1 MIKPS
6 RIPVLL
12 LSVLVFTLLSNS
24 TCNNN
29 SNNSTPTGPPFQN
42 PLQISSVNGVLDLT
56 FDVDV
61 FSGEVDGQ
69 EFMSAQYNG
78 MFAPPTLRVNPGD
91 TIRLDVNNFLEAMTN
106 VHYHGMNVSP
116 LPPSDDV
123 FIMIPQNGSFQYEVE
138 VPEDHPEGMFYYHAH
153 LFGITQFQIM
163 SGLSGGLIVEGI
175 LDPFPQLDGI
185 TEQIMY
191 LKDIQIVDGMVPSEM
206 DIDPSA
212 PTNFTVN
219 GQTNP
224 VITMRP
230 GETQFWQLANI
241 GANLYYDLVL
251 DGHTFFQIER
261 DGNRQTRTVE
271 RTEILMPTA
280 SRVGVLVQ
288 ANRRGTFK
296 LRARE
301 FNTGPAGD
309 MYGGATL
316 LTVRVQGEP
325 VQNPVELPIPMN
337 EFPPVENL
345 CDRPVDNKRTI
356 VFSETPDGNT
366 FFINDRQFDPERVDT
381 TVTIGGIEEWTIQNT
396 SEELHVFHIH
406 QTDFQVCEINGEPQ
420 PFNGWQDTVN
430 VPYMGQD
437 PSVEGPGEV
446 KIVIN
451 FTNPII
457 EGKFVYHCHIGE
469 HEDNGMM
476 AVIEAV
482 LP

>member
-1 MIKPS
+1 MIKLS
-6 RIPVLL
+6 RVFALF
-12 LSVLVFTLLSNS
+12 LSILVISLMSNS
-24 TCNNN
+24 TCNN
-29 SNNSTPTGPPFQN
+29 SGGGTPLGPPFQN
-42 PLQISSVNGVLDLT
+42 PSQISSVDGVLDLT

-61 FSGEVDGQ
+61 SPGEVDGQ
-69 EFMSAQYNG
+69 PFMSAQYNG

-91 TIRLDVNNFLEAMTN
+91 TILLDVINFLEAMTN
-106 VHYHGMNVSP
+106 VHYHGMQVSP
-116 LPPSDDV
+116 LSPSDDI
-123 FIMIPQNGSFQYEVE
+123 FIMIPSNGVFQYEVE
-138 VPEDHPEGMFYYHAH
+138 IPEDHPQGLYYYHAH
-153 LFGITQFQIM
+153 LFGLTTFQIM
-163 SGLSGGLIVEGI
+163 SGLSGGIIIGNNLA
-175 LDPFPQLDGI
+175 PFPQLDGI
-185 TEQIMY
+185 TDQVMY
-191 LKDIQIVDGMVPSEM
+191 LKDIQIVDGMVPPGM
-206 DIDPSA
+206 DINASA

-219 GQTNP
+219 GLTNP

-230 GETQFWQLANI
+230 GETQYWQFFNI

-261 DGNRQTRTVE
+261 DGLRQTRTLE

-288 ANRRGTFK
+288 AKERGKFS

-316 LTVRVQGEP
+316 LTVIVEGEP
-325 VQNPVELPIPMN
+325 VENPIVLPIPEN

-345 CDRPVDNKRTI
+345 CDITPDNRRTI

-366 FFINDRQFDPERVDT
+366 FFINDRQFNPERVDT
-381 TVTIGGIEEWTIQNT
+381 TVDIGGVEEWTVQNI
-396 SEELHVFHIH
+396 SKELHVFHIH
-406 QTDFQVCEINGEPQ
+406 QVDFQVCEINGVEQ
-420 PFNGWQDTVN
+420 PFNGLQDTIN
-430 VPYMGQD
+430 VPYQGQD
-437 PSVEGPGEV
+437 PNVEGPGEV
-446 KIVIN
+446 KIAID
-451 FTNPII
+451 FRNPII

-482 LP
+482 MP

>member
-1 MIKPS
+1 MIKLS
-6 RIPVLL
+6 RMFAIF
-12 LSVLVFTLLSNS
+12 LSILVIALLSNS
-24 TCNNN
+24 TCSN
-29 SNNSTPTGPPFQN
+29 SGGGGTPLGPPFQN
-42 PLQISSVNGVLDLT
+42 PVQITSVNGVLDLT

-61 FSGEVDGQ
+61 FPGEVDGQ

-78 MFAPPTLRVNPGD
+78 MFAPPTLRVDPGD
-91 TIRLDVNNFLEAMTN
+91 TILLDVNNLLEAMTN
-106 VHYHGMNVSP
+106 IHYHGMQVSP

-123 FIMIPQNGSFQYEVE
+123 FIMIPQNGGFQYEVE
-138 VPEDHPEGMFYYHAH
+138 IPEDHPQGLYYYHAH

-163 SGLSGGLIVEGI
+163 SGLSGGIIVGNN
-175 LDPFPQLDGI
+175 LTPFPQLDGI
-185 TEQIMY
+185 TEQVMY
-191 LKDIQIVDGMVPSEM
+191 LKDIQIVDGMVPSEA

-230 GETQFWQLANI
+230 GETQYWQFFNI

-251 DGHTFFQIER
+251 DGHSFFQIER
-261 DGNRQTRTVE
+261 DGLRQTRTLE

-288 ANRRGTFK
+288 ADRRGTFR

-316 LTVRVQGEP
+316 LTVKVEGEP
-325 VQNPVELPIPMN
+325 VENPIVLPIPEN
-337 EFPPVENL
+337 QFPPVENL
-345 CDRPVDNKRTI
+345 CEAVPDNKRTI

-381 TVTIGGIEEWTIQNT
+381 TVTIGGIEEWTVQNI

-406 QTDFQVCEINGEPQ
+406 QTDFQVCEINGVQQ
-420 PFNGWQDTVN
+420 PFNGLQDTIN

-437 PSVEGPGEV
+437 PGVVGPGEV
-446 KIVIN
+446 KIAID
-451 FTNPII
+451 FRNPII